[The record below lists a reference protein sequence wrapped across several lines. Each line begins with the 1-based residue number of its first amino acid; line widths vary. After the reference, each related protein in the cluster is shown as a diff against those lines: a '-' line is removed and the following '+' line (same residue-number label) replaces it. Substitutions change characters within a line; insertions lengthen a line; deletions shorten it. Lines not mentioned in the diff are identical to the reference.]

1 MRYRLVKVFVWQDR
15 LPKNVVDVGGDLQ
28 ASLVLAHPKYGGSIA
43 GKPSDRDPPSKF
55 IFGDGSSIQFVRL
68 AFQRSSTM
76 LRLMPASSLWV
87 KGCKVSCLDRRV
99 RGFWPSRP
107 YLLIEAEPVKM
118 KRGES
123 LAIPSTRSF
132 TASGSPGILCASST
146 MAGMGRSEIHDSR
159 SLEARR
165 NVFRLQA

>member
-68 AFQRSSTM
+68 A
-76 LRLMPASSLWV
+76 LPEIVDDASADAGKLSL
-87 KGCKVSCLDRRV
+87 
-99 RGFWPSRP
+99 
-107 YLLIEAEPVKM
+107 
-118 KRGES
+118 GEGVQS
-123 LAIPSTRSF
+123 ELP
-132 TASGSPGILCASST
+132 GSPRKGILAVE
-146 MAGMGRSEIHDSR
+146 AVFVDRGRTG
-159 SLEARR
+159 
-165 NVFRLQA
+165 